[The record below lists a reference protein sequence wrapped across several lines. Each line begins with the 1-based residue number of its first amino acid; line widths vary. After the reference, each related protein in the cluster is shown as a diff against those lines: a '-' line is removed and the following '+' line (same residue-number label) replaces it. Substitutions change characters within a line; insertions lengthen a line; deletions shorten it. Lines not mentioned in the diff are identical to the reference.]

1 MRIRAEI
8 DSDRDAIRA
17 LHICSFPTTDEAD
30 LVDRLR
36 GEEDVVFSL
45 VSEVADCLTG
55 HVLFSRMVAPF
66 PALGLAPV
74 AVFPEWRGQG
84 MAARLIE
91 AGLALAAEAGWD
103 AVFVLGEPAYY
114 SRFGFDAASAQ
125 GFQSPYAGPYF
136 MVRALRPQLPV
147 LSGRVDYPK
156 AFAALG

>member
-1 MRIRAEI
+1 MKIRAET

-17 LHICSFPTTDEAD
+17 LHLCCFPTAGEAD

-36 GEEDVVFSL
+36 EDGDAVVSL
-45 VSEVADCLTG
+45 VAEVADCLTG
-55 HVLFSRMVAPF
+55 HALFSRMAAPF

-91 AGLALAAEAGWD
+91 AGLAMAQADWD

-114 SRFGFDAASAQ
+114 GRFGFDAAAAQ
-125 GFQSPYAGPYF
+125 GFRSPYAGPYF
-136 MVRALRPQLPV
+136 MVRALKPQLPAT
-147 LSGRVDYPK
+147 SGRVNYPG

>member
-1 MRIRAEI
+1 MKIRDEI
-8 DSDRDAIRA
+8 ASDRDAIRG
-17 LHICSFPTTDEAD
+17 LHLCSFPTADEAD
-30 LVDRLR
+30 LVERLR
-36 GEEDVVFSL
+36 ENGDVVFSL
-45 VSEVADCLTG
+45 VAEVADCLAG

-84 MAARLIE
+84 MATRLIE
-91 AGLALAAEAGWD
+91 SGLTAAVADWD

-114 SRFGFDAASAQ
+114 GRFGFAAAAAQ

-136 MVRALRPQLPV
+136 MVRALKSHLPA
-147 LSGRVDYPK
+147 SCGRVDYPK

>member
-1 MRIRAEI
+1 LKIRGETAL
-8 DSDRDAIRA
+8 DRGAIRA
-17 LHICSFPTTDEAD
+17 LHLCSFPTADEAD
-30 LVDRLR
+30 LVERLR
-36 GEEDVVFSL
+36 DEGDVVFSL
-45 VSEVADCLTG
+45 VAEVADCLAG
-55 HVLFSRMVAPF
+55 HVLFSRMTAPF

-91 AGLALAAEAGWD
+91 AGLAMAGANWD

-114 SRFGFDAASAQ
+114 GRFGFEVAAAQ

-136 MVRALRPQLPV
+136 MVRALKSQLPAAD
-147 LSGRVDYPK
+147 GRVDYPK

>member
-1 MRIRAEI
+1 MRVRAEI
-8 DSDRDAIRA
+8 ASDRDAIRA
-17 LHICSFPTTDEAD
+17 LHLCSFPTADEAD
-30 LVDRLR
+30 LVERLR
-36 GEEDVVFSL
+36 EEGDVVFSL
-45 VSEVADCLTG
+45 VAEVADCLTG
-55 HVLFSRMVAPF
+55 HVLFSRMTAPF

-91 AGLALAAEAGWD
+91 AGLAAAGTDWD

-114 SRFGFDAASAQ
+114 GRFGFDVTAAQ

-136 MVRALRPQLPV
+136 MVRALKPQLPAT
-147 LSGRVDYPK
+147 SGRVDYSK

>member
-1 MRIRAEI
+1 MKIRGETA
-8 DSDRDAIRA
+8 SDRDAIRG
-17 LHICSFPTTDEAD
+17 LHLCSFPTADEAD
-30 LVDRLR
+30 LVERLR
-36 GEEDVVFSL
+36 ENGDVVFSL
-45 VSEVADCLTG
+45 VAEVADCLAG

-91 AGLALAAEAGWD
+91 SGLTAAVADWD

-114 SRFGFDAASAQ
+114 GRFGFAAAAAQ

-136 MVRALRPQLPV
+136 MVRALKSHLPA
-147 LSGRVDYPK
+147 SCGRVDYPK